1 MLGRSL
7 KEDLEREQL
16 WIRKE
21 IPACPLQLISCQT
34 GTGDLI
40 VSIKFACI
48 THHITG
54 GWSDPTTLFTL
65 CLTCCLC
72 WGKEN
77 CNYIYRLTSCIRLPG
92 QQHWSSCIISKVML
106 GEETDWK
113 PHSFWISKSWHRGFQ
128 WNLNWQQLE
137 GSKKNISPGR
147 NQTGMRGIPLPGKY
161 EKVWRGGG

>member
-1 MLGRSL
+1 MSFKRRFLGCPFPLSPSLTPPSSLIPSRLPPPSASVSPGPHLGSCYLSSPPFTGAWRSAIKNAKHFEMLGRSL
-7 KEDLEREQL
+7 KEDLERGQL

-40 VSIKFACI
+40 ASIKFACI

-65 CLTCCLC
+65 CLTYCLC

-77 CNYIYRLTSCIRLPG
+77 CN
-92 QQHWSSCIISKVML
+92 
-106 GEETDWK
+106 
-113 PHSFWISKSWHRGFQ
+113 
-128 WNLNWQQLE
+128 
-137 GSKKNISPGR
+137 
-147 NQTGMRGIPLPGKY
+147 
-161 EKVWRGGG
+161 